1 MASILTS
8 PKSPTPV
15 PPGEDDQLALW
26 DGPELAGADLTPHL
40 LIQLEDDLER
50 SRMREAFWISVVVH
64 LMVVILLVFSPD
76 IFPGMKGV
84 VLSTPADL
92 MRNQQMTYL
101 DLPPDA
107 QKEPKI
113 APKTNVLSD
122 KNRIAESRHPTLDKK
137 TLAELKRAGP
147 PKIPAPPVQQAQN
160 SPPQRQMQQQPP
172 QQQPQQQQANPAQ
185 GQQQAQFQPAI
196 PQDNPKLA
204 APPEGT
210 PKFPGN
216 LAGIM
221 SPGSSIEQAARA
233 VASRRGGGTYG
244 GGGSGGDYGAGPGG
258 NNARVQG
265 NLEVLSDT
273 EGVDFGPYLSRVLDA
288 VRRNWYN
295 LIPEEARAPLMK
307 KGKVSIEF
315 VIKKD
320 GSIAGMN
327 LRGPSGDVALDRAAW
342 GGITAS
348 VPFAPLPGEFHGPYL
363 ALRFHFYYNPAKG
376 DIE

>member
-1 MASILTS
+1 
-8 PKSPTPV
+8 
-15 PPGEDDQLALW
+15 
-26 DGPELAGADLTPHL
+26 
-40 LIQLEDDLER
+40 
-50 SRMREAFWISVVVH
+50 MREAFWISVVVH
-64 LMVVILLVFSPD
+64 LMVVILLVFSPK

-84 VLSTPADL
+84 VLNSPEDL
-92 MRNQQMTYL
+92 LRNQQMTYL

-107 QKEPKI
+107 QKELKT

-137 TLAELKRAGP
+137 ALEELKRAGP
-147 PKIPAPPVQQAQN
+147 PKLPAPPAQQARV
-160 SPPQRQMQQQPP
+160 SPPA
-172 QQQPQQQQANPAQ
+172 QQQQAQQQPAAAQPQPNQQQ
-185 GQQQAQFQPAI
+185 GQQQAQLQSGV
-196 PQDNPKLA
+196 PQDNPRL
-204 APPEGT
+204 PSPQQNT

-216 LAGIM
+216 LAGMM

-233 VASRRGGGTYG
+233 VASHRGGGGSYG
-244 GGGSGGDYGAGPGG
+244 GGGGGGDYGVGPGG
-258 NNARVQG
+258 TNASMKG

-273 EGVDFGPYLSRVLDA
+273 QGVDFGPYLSRLLDA

-307 KGKVSIEF
+307 KGKVAIEF
-315 VIKKD
+315 AILSD
-320 GSIAGMN
+320 GKVAGMKIV
-327 LRGPSGDVALDRAAW
+327 GPSGDVALDRAAW

-348 VPFAPLPGEFHGPYL
+348 APFAPLPSQYHGPYL

>member
-1 MASILTS
+1 MASILTP
-8 PKSPTPV
+8 PKTPTPL
-15 PPGEDDQLALW
+15 PPREDDQLALW
-26 DGPELAGADLTPHL
+26 EGSELAGVDLAPHL

-64 LMVVILLVFSPD
+64 LMVVILLVFSPKL
-76 IFPGMKGV
+76 FPGMRGV
-84 VLSTPADL
+84 ELNSPADL

-101 DLPPDA
+101 DLPPDK
-107 QKEPKI
+107 QKTPKV

-137 TLAELKRAGP
+137 TLEELRRAGP
-147 PKIPAPPVQQAQN
+147 PKMPSAPAQQAQV
-160 SPPQRQMQQQPP
+160 SPPMQQQQPP
-172 QQQPQQQQANPAQ
+172 QQQQPSQAQ
-185 GQQQAQFQPAI
+185 GQEQAQLQPGI
-196 PQDNPKLA
+196 PQDNPRL
-204 APPEGT
+204 PVPQQGT
-210 PKFPGN
+210 PKFPSN
-216 LAGIM
+216 LAGMM

-233 VASRRGGGTYG
+233 VAAHHGGGSYG
-244 GGGSGGDYGAGPGG
+244 GGGGDYGAGRGG
-258 NNARVQG
+258 SNARVQG

-295 LIPEEARAPLMK
+295 IIPEEARAPLMK

-320 GSIAGMN
+320 GTIAGMN
-327 LRGPSGDVALDRAAW
+327 LRSPSGDVALDRAAW

-348 VPFAPLPGEFHGPYL
+348 VPFAPLPGEYHGPYL

>member
-1 MASILTS
+1 MASILT
-8 PKSPTPV
+8 PPDRPTQL
-15 PPGEDDQLALW
+15 PPTEDGQLALW
-26 DGPELAGADLTPHL
+26 SSSDPAAVDLTPHL

-64 LMVVILLVFSPD
+64 LMVVILLVFSPKM
-76 IFPGMKGV
+76 FPGMSGV
-84 VLSTPADL
+84 ALATPADL

-107 QKEPKI
+107 QKEPKV

-137 TLAELKRAGP
+137 TLEELKRAGT
-147 PKIPAPPVQQAQN
+147 PKAPAAPAQQAQMT
-160 SPPQRQMQQQPP
+160 PPMQQQAPQP
-172 QQQPQQQQANPAQ
+172 AQQQPNQAQN
-185 GQQQAQFQPAI
+185 QQQAQLQPAI
-196 PQDNPKLA
+196 PQDNPKL
-204 APPEGT
+204 PTPQNT

-233 VASRRGGGTYG
+233 VAAHRGGGGSYG
-244 GGGSGGDYGAGPGG
+244 GGGDYGVGPGG
-258 NNARVQG
+258 SNARVQG

-315 VIKKD
+315 AILKD
-320 GSIAGMN
+320 GKIAGIT
-327 LRGPSGDVALDRAAW
+327 LRSPSGDVALDRAAW

-348 VPFAPLPGEFHGPYL
+348 VPFAPLPTEYHGPYL

-376 DIE
+376 DVE

>member
-1 MASILTS
+1 MASLLT
-8 PKSPTPV
+8 PPNPPTPL
-15 PPGEDDQLALW
+15 PPSEDGQLALW
-26 DGPELAGADLTPHL
+26 EGSELSGVDLTPHL

-64 LMVVILLVFSPD
+64 LMVVILLVFSPKL
-76 IFPGMKGV
+76 FPEMRGV
-84 VLSTPADL
+84 ELNTPADL

-101 DLPPDA
+101 DLPPDM
-107 QKEPKI
+107 QKEPKV

-137 TLAELKRAGP
+137 TLEELRRAGP
-147 PKIPAPPVQQAQN
+147 PKIPSPPAQQAQN
-160 SPPQRQMQQQPP
+160 SQPQQQAPPQRPP
-172 QQQPQQQQANPAQ
+172 QQQQPSQAQ
-185 GQQQAQFQPAI
+185 GQQQAQFQPGI
-196 PQDNPKLA
+196 PQDNPKLP
-204 APPEGT
+204 APQQGT

-233 VASRRGGGTYG
+233 VASHRGGGSYG
-244 GGGSGGDYGAGPGG
+244 GGGDYGAGPGG
-258 NNARVQG
+258 TNARVQG

-273 EGVDFGPYLSRVLDA
+273 EGVDFGPYLSRVLQA
-288 VRRNWYN
+288 VRMNWYN
-295 LIPEEARAPLMK
+295 IIPEEARAPLMK

-315 VIKKD
+315 AILKD
-320 GSIAGMN
+320 GKIAGMKIV
-327 LRGPSGDVALDRAAW
+327 GPSGDVSLDRAAW

-348 VPFAPLPGEFHGPYL
+348 VPFAPLPTEYHGPYL

-376 DIE
+376 EIE

>member
-1 MASILTS
+1 MASLLS
-8 PKSPTPV
+8 PPNTPTPL
-15 PPGEDDQLALW
+15 PPREDPQLALW
-26 DGPELAGADLTPHL
+26 ESSELSGVDLTPHL

-64 LMVVILLVFSPD
+64 LMVVILLVFSPKL
-76 IFPGMKGV
+76 FPGMRGV
-84 VLSTPADL
+84 ELNSPADL

-101 DLPPDA
+101 DLPPDM
-107 QKEPKI
+107 QKAPKV

-137 TLAELKRAGP
+137 TLEELRRAGP
-147 PKIPAPPVQQAQN
+147 PKMPSAPAQQAQM
-160 SPPQRQMQQQPP
+160 SPPMQQQQPA
-172 QQQPQQQQANPAQ
+172 PQQQQPNPTQ
-185 GQQQAQFQPAI
+185 GQQQAQLQSGV
-196 PQDNPKLA
+196 PQDNPRL
-204 APPEGT
+204 PVPQQGT
-210 PKFPGN
+210 PKFPN
-216 LAGIM
+216 LGM

-233 VASRRGGGTYG
+233 VASHRGGGTYG
-244 GGGSGGDYGAGPGG
+244 GGGDYGVGPGG
-258 NNARVQG
+258 SNARVQG

-315 VIKKD
+315 AILKD
-320 GSIAGMN
+320 GKIAGIN
-327 LRGPSGDVALDRAAW
+327 LRSPSGDVALDRAAW

-348 VPFAPLPGEFHGPYL
+348 VPFAPLPAEYHGPYL

-376 DIE
+376 EIE